1 MFTLNDLFDIAIKME
16 ENGRD
21 VYLTAL
27 KQAGDRDMESLVQW
41 MADEENCH
49 KSWFETQKESL
60 SATSLDLGVM
70 LPGVIKEMMGNN
82 SLSLD
87 ELDFT
92 EIATPVQMLEIFIMF
107 EKDTILFYE
116 FLEAFVESEPVKAGL
131 HKIIAEEMAHVDKIS
146 AMIKSFEGASNN

>member
-1 MFTLNDLFDIAIKME
+1 ME

-21 VYLTAL
+21 VYVTAL

-41 MADEENCH
+41 MADEENGH
-49 KSWFETQKESL
+49 KSWFETQKESI
-60 SATSLDLGVM
+60 SASTLDLGVM

-87 ELDFT
+87 ELDFS
-92 EIATPVQMLEIFIMF
+92 EIATPVQMLETFIMF

-146 AMIKSFEGASNN
+146 AMIKSFEPGGIKHKPLQG